1 MFHLPEPVRKIIVML
16 KQLKTKFPQL
26 LRARPYDFLTIA
38 AIAVYGVVFSY
49 FTVLKY
55 TVFQSYAWDLGIF
68 NQAFY
73 TTLHDGRL
81 FYYTPELFYNVS
93 GSYFAMHISPILFL
107 VLPFYAICP
116 SPATLLIIKSFVLAL
131 GALPLYLLAKELLG
145 SNKAGFVLAITYLLY
160 PPLQGANWFDFQ
172 QHMFLPF
179 LFFFMC
185 YFMIKR
191 RWKLYFLTV
200 PLVLMV
206 EEHLPIILFVFSACF
221 LFMGDIKSTFRSLKA
236 RKMDVGLATIVTLI
250 GCVIYFFAAI
260 FIKNSFTIN
269 QALLNLYKA
278 LGNFNVLGVKEDP
291 FLVPIY
297 ALSNP
302 QRAFEALLYDYSYK
316 LFYVILLFGPLA
328 FISFRNRFTLGAIFL
343 LTPLL
348 LSNYRAYY
356 SVGSHYPLYVLAFVF
371 IAAIYALKQLPLPA
385 KFFSLKTI
393 MVATLL
399 FTISTSPLSPM
410 SNAFIKVGLLW
421 YPPVDFSISEN
432 VRSLHELIDVVPS
445 NASIL
450 TQNQLFPHVSNRINA
465 YVIPFSHFEGSKEY
479 IKSLMNRSEFILLD
493 MLSMDNMTKVVMT
506 EITTGNSFGVYA
518 LASDAILFKRDYNA
532 EPMFEHY
539 IDDRTYSTC
548 KDLTVM
554 SPPGEVIVDA
564 SSESGSVVLCPKGSS
579 GYFIFGPYS
588 YLLQGS
594 YEVKFL
600 LRFSGHNDSY
610 IGTFDVSD
618 DYGRSVLC
626 KKDIYGFESR
636 TNDWFNLTLTF
647 NSTKLRTA
655 IEYRAFGGGNVDIYV
670 DRVSVKRI
678 SANATTDF
686 GLRTFNARD
695 LSLRS
700 GNLDE
705 NGFFVNDASVS
716 ADFFW
721 YGPYTSLLVGKY
733 RTTFSMKISS
743 LSENQSE
750 RILAL
755 SISSDSGR
763 NVLTEYD
770 LYPQNFTEPGTFSG
784 WHSFQLELTTANNL
798 QNVEFRGMY
807 PSPAYKIY
815 FAFVMIERLD

>member
-1 MFHLPEPVRKIIVML
+1 ML

-172 QHMFLPF
+172 QQMFLPF

-221 LFMGDIKSTFRSLKA
+221 LFMGDIKSTFRSVKA
-236 RKMDVGLATIVTLI
+236 RKMDVGLATTVTMI

-302 QRAFEALLYDYSYK
+302 QRAFQALLYDYSYK
-316 LFYVILLFGPLA
+316 LFYVVLLFGPLA
-328 FISFRNRFTLGAIFL
+328 FISFRNRLALGTIL
-343 LTPLL
+343 LLAPLL
-348 LSNYRAYY
+348 LSNYRGYY
-356 SVGSHYPLYVLAFVF
+356 SVGTHYPLYVIAFVF
-371 IAAIYALKQLPLPA
+371 IAAIYALKQLPLPT

-410 SNAFIKVGLLW
+410 SNAFIKAGLLW
-421 YPPVDFSISEN
+421 YPSVDFSMNEN
-432 VRSLHELIDVVPS
+432 IRSLQELIDVVPP

-450 TQNQLFPHVSNRINA
+450 TQNHLFPHVSNRINA
-465 YVIPFSHFEGSKEY
+465 YVIPSSYFEGSEEY
-479 IKSLMNRSEFILLD
+479 IDSLMNKSEYILLD
-493 MLSMDNMTKVVMT
+493 MSSMDNMTKIVMT
-506 EITTGNSFGVYA
+506 EITTNSSFGVYA
-518 LASDAILFKRDYNA
+518 LGSDAILFKRDYDT
-532 EPMFEHY
+532 EPMFAHY
-539 IDDRTYSTC
+539 IDRAYSAY
-548 KDLTVM
+548 KDLTLA
-554 SPPGEVIVDA
+554 SPPAEVVVDA
-564 SSESGSVVLCPKGSS
+564 SSQSGNVVLCPEGSS
-579 GYFIFGPYS
+579 GYFVVGPYG

-594 YEVKFL
+594 YEIRFL
-600 LRFSGHNDSY
+600 LRFGGHGDGY
-610 IGTFDVSD
+610 IGTLDVSD
-618 DYGRSVLC
+618 DYGRTVLC
-626 KKDIYGFESR
+626 KRDVYGFESQ
-636 TNDWFNLTLTF
+636 TNEWFNLTLTF

-655 IEYRAFGGGNVDIYV
+655 VEYRAFSSGNNDIYIDKV
-670 DRVSVKRI
+670 YVRRI
-678 SANATTDF
+678 STNVTTDF
-686 GLRTFNARD
+686 GLKTFNARD
-695 LSLRS
+695 LSLHS
-700 GNLDE
+700 GSLDE
-705 NGFFVNDASVS
+705 NGFFVNDPNAS

-721 YGPYTSLLVGKY
+721 YGPYTSLPAGEY
-733 RTTFSMKISS
+733 RATFFMKIPK
-743 LSENQSE
+743 LSEGQSE
-750 RILAL
+750 KILSL

-763 NVLTEYD
+763 NVLMESD
-770 LYPQNFTEPGTFSG
+770 LYSKNFTEQDISE
-784 WHSFQLELTTANNL
+784 WHGFQLEFTAVNNL
-798 QNVEFRGMY
+798 QNVEFRGIY
-807 PSPAYKIY
+807 PSSAYKIL
-815 FAFVMIERLD
+815 FAYVMIERLN